1 MTDAWL
7 KQLRKFLLLN
17 NIFIEPPLTTLD
29 HSAVVKKNT
38 PLLPSLDLAPA
49 PTPLS

>member
-17 NIFIEPPLTTLD
+17 IYIEPPLTTLD

-38 PLLPSLDLAPA
+38 PLLPSLDLAPP